1 MVTGPQFILTVPLST
16 PVGTGE
22 EESGELKDLLG
33 AGLKEIGTA

>member
-16 PVGTGE
+16 PVGTD
-22 EESGELKDLLG
+22 EESGELKDFLR

>member
-22 EESGELKDLLG
+22 ESGELKDLLG